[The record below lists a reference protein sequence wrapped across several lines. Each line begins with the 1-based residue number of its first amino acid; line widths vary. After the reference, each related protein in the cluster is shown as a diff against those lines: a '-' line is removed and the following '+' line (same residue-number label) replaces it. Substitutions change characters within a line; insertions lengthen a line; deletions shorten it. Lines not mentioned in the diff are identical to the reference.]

1 MFTLLRSIVEVRGV
15 VVGCLLSLVSFS
27 LSLFHCLSLCLSIE
41 NIYRMDFGLQ
51 SKQSGT
57 DFGLDIFCMF
67 YSCCFA
73 FVSTLFSLSNQV
85 VITHPASTTIT
96 TTTIVKTK
104 ATQRSKQKTEP
115 AYFPTLSVPLTSQP
129 RAAKCARQPENRCF

>member
-1 MFTLLRSIVEVRGV
+1 MSV
-15 VVGCLLSLVSFS
+15 VSCLLFPLYLSLS

-96 TTTIVKTK
+96 TTITTIMTTK